1 MLVRGVL
8 RSCRCPSS
16 TLGFER
22 VSLYNP
28 CSDLSSLL
36 AALSE
41 RTGYF
46 NSDIGPSNFLKW
58 GLGAEG
64 KTTLW
69 FQTYG
74 DT

>member
-16 TLGFER
+16 TLGFEC

-36 AALSE
+36 AALSG

-46 NSDIGPSNFLKW
+46 NSDVGPSSSLE
-58 GLGAEG
+58 LG
-64 KTTLW
+64 
-69 FQTYG
+69 
-74 DT
+74 